1 MTNGLD
7 LAYYRR
13 REAQERAVAES
24 CGDMMTR
31 RLHLELADR
40 YAQLA
45 RLMVP
50 NDPPA
55 PPAAA

>member
-1 MTNGLD
+1 MMNGSD

-13 REAQERAVAES
+13 REAQERTIAES
-24 CGDMMTR
+24 CVDGMTR

-40 YAQLA
+40 YAQLS